1 MFLLLL
7 YICLGFF
14 IISAKK
20 KSAPKLSYVLSHL
33 KILVYSNLPE
43 LMFAN
48 SLCIIFSLSLIK
60 LHWATVLFCFNS
72 FHLGPKTWDLD
83 PEPSAL
89 HTASSGESARTLDQ
103 RAACVGW

>member
-1 MFLLLL
+1 MGVFYLKCECMERFFFFYTFAWVFLLFLL
-7 YICLGFF
+7 
-14 IISAKK
+14 K

-60 LHWATVLFCFNS
+60 LH
-72 FHLGPKTWDLD
+72 
-83 PEPSAL
+83 
-89 HTASSGESARTLDQ
+89 
-103 RAACVGW
+103 